1 MTDTSV
7 KTYSSAEIAKH
18 NSNQS
23 TWIVI
28 HNNIFDVTAFLNEV
42 RI

>member
-1 MTDTSV
+1 MASV
-7 KTYSSAEIAKH
+7 KQYTTEEVKKH
-18 NSNQS
+18 NDNQS

-42 RI
+42 SP